1 MRVLTSAARCAVG
14 TGLLLAVAVVSGCG
28 GSNGAAS
35 SSASGSA
42 PATSASETSAT
53 APTSVA
59 PTSAAPTSA
68 APSSAAPTSPAP
80 SPAAT
85 TSTPTGGAE
94 KGVLSSAARRVLDSG
109 SVRYATTVLTTPTGA
124 AAVTVS
130 TTGLQDFTHRR
141 AVAFVTSPGS
151 GRTETRVI
159 GTTVYVKVPRGTA
172 GGAKPWVKTDVATLG
187 LGTSLDPSASL
198 AYLDATISGLRDL
211 GAVTI
216 GGVRTTH
223 YSATVD
229 LVKALGPSAKGP
241 LGAQL
246 RKAGATTGHLDAYLD
261 AEGRYRR
268 LSQTYTLRTFPSA
281 TGKTGPATIASRQ
294 DYTDFGV
301 AVAVTA
307 PPASQVGPLG
317 GRKPA

>member
-1 MRVLTSAARCAVG
+1 
-14 TGLLLAVAVVSGCG
+14 
-28 GSNGAAS
+28 
-35 SSASGSA
+35 
-42 PATSASETSAT
+42 
-53 APTSVA
+53 
-59 PTSAAPTSA
+59 
-68 APSSAAPTSPAP
+68 
-80 SPAAT
+80 
-85 TSTPTGGAE
+85 
-94 KGVLSSAARRVLDSG
+94 
-109 SVRYATTVLTTPTGA
+109 
-124 AAVTVS
+124 VS

-159 GTTVYVKVPRGTA
+159 GTTVYVKVPGGTA

-198 AYLDATISGLRDL
+198 AYLDAAISGLRDL